1 MSSLDYFD
9 KVAQSWNVIRSEY
22 FEERLKY
29 KVLSKANIKDKV
41 VADLGCGTG
50 FLSLA
55 LALDASIV
63 FSIDQSV
70 NMLRESRKLMESKK
84 FSNVYPIKSDL
95 TNLVLFDESVDVVF
109 INMALHHV
117 KDAKK
122 AIEEMYRIIKKDGT
136 LIISDVEE
144 HNGEWAKEEMYDEWL
159 GFSNEQME
167 QWLTEAG
174 FNLVDIENT
183 ELKCKGYS
191 SKGEYTETGIFIAKA
206 NKGGR
211 DYEI

>member
-1 MSSLDYFD
+1 MSSLDYFNEIA
-9 KVAQSWNVIRSEY
+9 KSWNVIRSEY

-29 KVLSKANIKDKV
+29 KVLSKVSIKDKV

-55 LALDASIV
+55 LALDANIV
-63 FSIDQSV
+63 FSIDQSE
-70 NMLRESRKLMESKK
+70 NMLRESKKLMETKK
-84 FSNVYPIKSDL
+84 FNNVYPIKSDL
-95 TNLVLFDESVDVVF
+95 ENLVLFDESVDVVF

-144 HNGEWAKEEMYDEWL
+144 HTGEWARTEMFDEWL
-159 GFSNEQME
+159 GFSNNQIQE
-167 QWLTEAG
+167 WLTEAG
-174 FNLVDIENT
+174 FNKVNIENT
-183 ELKCKGYS
+183 DLKCKGYS
-191 SKGEYTETGIFIAKA
+191 SKGEYTETGIFIATA
-206 NKGGR
+206 NKGGLT
-211 DYEI
+211 YEI